1 MLQTQSQGA
10 ATIGLTIRHDPTHPV
25 QAQRQTLFNGAWCF
39 HTITA
44 VAIPQANAQGYPS
57 IPAYAETQ
65 QDLFEIGT
73 PIFTMPIG
81 RSGRPVSLRF
91 VLIRSIERNGRRVL
105 MQPGCWNGIPLQRFE
120 GNRTKHL
127 VKVGRKQRI
136 KDVPQAVIIEGS
148 TR

>member
-1 MLQTQSQGA
+1 VFQTQSQGA
-10 ATIGLTIRHDPTHPV
+10 ATISLTIRYDPTHSV

-91 VLIRSIERNGRRVL
+91 VLIDAIERNGRRVL
-105 MQPGCWNGIPLQRFE
+105 MQPGRRERIDLQGFE
-120 GNRTKHL
+120 SDGAKHG
-127 VKVGRKQRI
+127 VEIGRKQRI
-136 KDVPQAVIIEGS
+136 EDVPQAVIIEGS